1 MLYRRMA
8 ALAVAS
14 SLILAL
20 PAVADNHMVNS
31 GAGSSPVGQAGGKT
45 KTTEYVI
52 GFKKGV
58 QPPFNKVVL
67 ATYPP
72 GTDWTVINKFVA
84 KEKKTG
90 LYSSVIVTTALPPA

>member
-1 MLYRRMA
+1 MA

-20 PAVADNHMVNS
+20 PAVANNQKS
-31 GAGSSPVGQAGGKT
+31 GPSSSPVGQAGGKT
-45 KTTEYVI
+45 KSTEYVV

-58 QPPFNKVVL
+58 QPPFSKVVL
-67 ATYPP
+67 ATYPA

-90 LYSSVIVTTALPPA
+90 LYSRIMVTTVLPPA